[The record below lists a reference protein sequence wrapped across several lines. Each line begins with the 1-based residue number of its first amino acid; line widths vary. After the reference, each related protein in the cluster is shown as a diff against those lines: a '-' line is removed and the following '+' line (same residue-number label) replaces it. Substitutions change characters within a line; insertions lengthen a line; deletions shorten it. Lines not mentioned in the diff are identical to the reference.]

1 MAGIL
6 VDRGRSEWR
15 GRDDAHI
22 PLLVAGPRTLFAVAW
37 LACVRV
43 VARVWHAGAN
53 EIAEARTRHGWHGKR
68 KGKGDALAV

>member
-1 MAGIL
+1 M
-6 VDRGRSEWR
+6 
-15 GRDDAHI
+15 
-22 PLLVAGPRTLFAVAW
+22 FAVAW